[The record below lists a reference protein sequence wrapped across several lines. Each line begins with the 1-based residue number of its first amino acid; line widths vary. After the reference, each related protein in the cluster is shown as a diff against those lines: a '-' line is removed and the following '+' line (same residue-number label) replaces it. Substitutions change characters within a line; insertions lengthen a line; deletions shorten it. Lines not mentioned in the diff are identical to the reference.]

1 MSHLKVIPDA
11 QGFSNFLFSQED
23 VRPIAVHVKYLVLIP
38 EGKMWKI
45 GYWVFSSLFFCLFFS
60 VSFLVFSCQ
69 FKDLLPVGA
78 ETCDDAINHLIIQ
91 SS

>member
-11 QGFSNFLFSQED
+11 QGFSHFLFSQED
-23 VRPIAVHVKYLVLIP
+23 VRPIAVHVKYLALIP

-45 GYWVFSSLFFCLFFS
+45 GYWVFSSLFF
-60 VSFLVFSCQ
+60 SFLVFSCQ